1 MRIKRAFEWLF
12 RYIDVLVA
20 LTLAVVIL
28 GLDVIGVA
36 SSKVVANATVATL
49 AVVAIVLLRDRQRG
63 DERGA
68 AVLTSVERANERLA
82 RLERAAV
89 VREVTGDECSEA
101 LAQARKGAARWFFKG
116 STGTY
121 VRAVTLPEC
130 VERSRRARRSLTFR
144 LEILDPADEG
154 LCNRFV
160 ALHQRLATS
169 PDSAERFW
177 TMDGTRR
184 ELYATVLAACW
195 HQQRYELLDIDVR
208 LSSTFS
214 LLRYELTESCLII
227 TQRGPEFP
235 ATIIDCGTPTYDCW
249 ESELHVSLQQARRL
263 PLHRVRDMPL
273 SEEPTTE
280 EIRALFRALDL
291 DLPAEYDEDDVIEL
305 GRMSLAT
312 PNPYE

>member
-20 LTLAVVIL
+20 LALAIVII
-28 GLDVIGVA
+28 GLDVLGVA
-36 SSKVVANATVATL
+36 SSKIVDNATVATL
-49 AVVAIVLLRDRQRG
+49 AVVAIVLLRDRVRG
-63 DERGA
+63 DGRGA
-68 AVLTSVERANERLA
+68 AVLASVERVDRRLG
-82 RLERAAV
+82 RLERRAV
-89 VREVTGDECSEA
+89 VREVTGDECSDA
-101 LAQARKGAARWFFKG
+101 LAHARKDAARWFFKG

-130 VERSRRARRSLTFR
+130 VERSRRARRSLRFR

-154 LCNRFV
+154 LCQRFV

-169 PDSAERFW
+169 SESAERSW

-195 HQQRYELLDIDVR
+195 YQQRYELLDIDVR

-249 ESELHVSLQQARRL
+249 ESELHVSLSRPAASRCTASATCRSARS
-263 PLHRVRDMPL
+263 PP
-273 SEEPTTE
+273 PTRSARCSAPWTSNSPPST
-280 EIRALFRALDL
+280 RS
-291 DLPAEYDEDDVIEL
+291 
-305 GRMSLAT
+305 GT
-312 PNPYE
+312 